1 MKNKALIWIGVGT
14 ALALGVGILFLTRG
28 SKKSAMR
35 KAWEDAGSPLTFD
48 QWVKLSEAEKQQL
61 LASANE
67 LQAEPTAKGIR
78 VGDSVIDLS
87 KFKIDMNEVARIL
100 TTPVD
105 KKRKYELLEQAGV
118 QTQTLD
124 LVKKADDAQQRKNV
138 SDTLKRLR
146 KQESSNVLIGIK

>member
-1 MKNKALIWIGVGT
+1 MKNKAIWIGIGT
-14 ALALGVGILFLTRG
+14 ALVVGVGAFFLIRG
-28 SKKSAMR
+28 GKKSAMR

-48 QWVKLSEAEKQQL
+48 QWMQLSEAEKQAL
-61 LASANE
+61 LTSTNE

-78 VGDSVIDLS
+78 VGNSVIDLS

-100 TTPVD
+100 TKPVD

-124 LVKKADDAQQRKNV
+124 LVKKADDAQQKKTI

>member
-1 MKNKALIWIGVGT
+1 
-14 ALALGVGILFLTRG
+14 
-28 SKKSAMR
+28 
-35 KAWEDAGSPLTFD
+35 
-48 QWVKLSEAEKQQL
+48 
-61 LASANE
+61 
-67 LQAEPTAKGIR
+67 
-78 VGDSVIDLS
+78 
-87 KFKIDMNEVARIL
+87 MNEVARIL

>member
-1 MKNKALIWIGVGT
+1 MKNKAWIWIGVGT
-14 ALALGVGILFLTRG
+14 ALVVGVGIFFLTRG
-28 SKKSAMR
+28 KKKSSFQD
-35 KAWEDAGSPLTFD
+35 WQNAGSPGTFEQWKKLTD
-48 QWVKLSEAEKQQL
+48 TEKEQL
-61 LASANE
+61 IASANE

-78 VGDSVIDLS
+78 VGNSVIDLS

>member
-14 ALALGVGILFLTRG
+14 ALALGVGVYFLTRG
-28 SKKSAMR
+28 KKKSAFR
-35 KAWEDAGSPLTFD
+35 DWQNAGSPGTFEQWKKLTD
-48 QWVKLSEAEKQQL
+48 AEKEQL
-61 LASANE
+61 IASANE

-78 VGDSVIDLS
+78 VGNSVIDLS

-124 LVKKADDAQQRKNV
+124 LVKKADDAQQKKNV

-146 KQESSNVLIGIK
+146 KQESANVLIGIK